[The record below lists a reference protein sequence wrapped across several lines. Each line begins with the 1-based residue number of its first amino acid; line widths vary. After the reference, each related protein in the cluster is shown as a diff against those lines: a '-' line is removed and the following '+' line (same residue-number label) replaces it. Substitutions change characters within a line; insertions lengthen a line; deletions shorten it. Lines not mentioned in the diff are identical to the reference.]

1 MLTAAKK
8 LHEPKLVHFRLDDFI
23 YTHCIH
29 VITTLQS
36 KLVKPRYGFI
46 FQKKKIDPILLLVY
60 FIKLYKSCK
69 LRGHQASDQLFSI
82 AAKRWH

>member
-46 FQKKKIDPILLLVY
+46 FQKKKLSYPTP
-60 FIKLYKSCK
+60 C
-69 LRGHQASDQLFSI
+69 LFH
-82 AAKRWH
+82 KVVCTT